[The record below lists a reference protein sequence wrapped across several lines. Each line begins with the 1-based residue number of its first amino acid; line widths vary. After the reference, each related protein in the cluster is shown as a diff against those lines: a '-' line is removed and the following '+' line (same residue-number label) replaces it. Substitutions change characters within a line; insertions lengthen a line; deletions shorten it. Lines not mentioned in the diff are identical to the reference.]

1 MVNEIHTTTHNGDL
15 AHVHRNL
22 ETRAGGA
29 VSKKPS
35 FDRPSRFDHFHRMAK
50 LCIFG
55 TSGVASYGLYFAADA
70 LGADMFTSFMIS
82 GVGSIVGC
90 WLGWKIY
97 QRFFS

>member
-1 MVNEIHTTTHNGDL
+1 
-15 AHVHRNL
+15 
-22 ETRAGGA
+22 
-29 VSKKPS
+29 
-35 FDRPSRFDHFHRMAK
+35 MAK

-55 TSGVASYGLYFAADA
+55 TSGVASYGFYFAADA

-82 GVGSIVGC
+82 GVGSIAGC